1 MTKKHYQHKS
11 FYMTDEDQEILK
23 FLSKAME
30 MNPSAVIR
38 VLLLDRYASYGSP
51 TNANFKATP

>member
-38 VLLLDRYASYGSP
+38 VLLLDRYASYG
-51 TNANFKATP
+51 ANFKATP